1 MPKNTEPAPT
11 IGRMLRIADAAD
23 ILGVSSDTIRRR
35 IADGRLRAV
44 KSGRIVRIDERDLQA
59 FIAAS
64 RRWR

>member
-1 MPKNTEPAPT
+1 
-11 IGRMLRIADAAD
+11 MLRIADAAD